1 MLVCRNVDWFG
12 FLDCCWTYYLEGG
25 VMEVHEKRKLL
36 EAIDILIKRP
46 AQADETTLGN
56 AIGYFTKLV
65 EDLTQGQITL
75 LPVQKQQLKTA
86 IEEIA

>member
-1 MLVCRNVDWFG
+1 
-12 FLDCCWTYYLEGG
+12 
-25 VMEVHEKRKLL
+25 MEVHEKRKLS

-56 AIGYFTKLV
+56 AIGYLTKLV

-75 LPVQKQQLKTA
+75 LPVQKQQLKNA

>member
-1 MLVCRNVDWFG
+1 
-12 FLDCCWTYYLEGG
+12 
-25 VMEVHEKRKLL
+25 MEIHEKRILL
-36 EAIDILIKRP
+36 EAVDALIRRP

-75 LPVQKQQLKTA
+75 LPVQKQQLKDA
-86 IEEIA
+86 IKEVA

>member
-1 MLVCRNVDWFG
+1 
-12 FLDCCWTYYLEGG
+12 
-25 VMEVHEKRKLL
+25 MEVHEKRKLL

-46 AQADETTLGN
+46 AQSDETTLGN

-75 LPVQKQQLKTA
+75 LPVQKTA
-86 IEEIA
+86 IKKRY

>member
-1 MLVCRNVDWFG
+1 
-12 FLDCCWTYYLEGG
+12 
-25 VMEVHEKRKLL
+25 MEAHEKRKLL

-56 AIGYFTKLV
+56 AIGCFTKLV

-75 LPVQKQQLKTA
+75 LPVQKQQLKNA
-86 IEEIA
+86 IKEIA

>member
-1 MLVCRNVDWFG
+1 M
-12 FLDCCWTYYLEGG
+12 
-25 VMEVHEKRKLL
+25 HEKRKLL

-65 EDLTQGQITL
+65 ESTTGGQLTIV
-75 LPVQKQQLKTA
+75 PVIKD
-86 IEEIA
+86 EVS

>member
-1 MLVCRNVDWFG
+1 
-12 FLDCCWTYYLEGG
+12 
-25 VMEVHEKRKLL
+25 MEVHEKRKLL

-75 LPVQKQQLKTA
+75 LPVQKQ
-86 IEEIA
+86 

>member
-1 MLVCRNVDWFG
+1 
-12 FLDCCWTYYLEGG
+12 
-25 VMEVHEKRKLL
+25 MEVHEKRKLL
-36 EAIDILIKRP
+36 EENDILIKRP
-46 AQADETTLGN
+46 AQANETTLGN

-86 IEEIA
+86 IEEIVK

>member
-1 MLVCRNVDWFG
+1 
-12 FLDCCWTYYLEGG
+12 
-25 VMEVHEKRKLL
+25 MEVHEKRILL
-36 EAIDILIKRP
+36 EAIEILVKRP
-46 AQADETTLGN
+46 AQADETTLGS

-75 LPVQKQQLKTA
+75 LPVQKQQLKNA

>member
-1 MLVCRNVDWFG
+1 LV
-12 FLDCCWTYYLEGG
+12 
-25 VMEVHEKRKLL
+25 
-36 EAIDILIKRP
+36 KRP

-65 EDLTQGQITL
+65 EDLTQDQITL
-75 LPVQKQQLKTA
+75 LPVQKQQLKNA

>member
-1 MLVCRNVDWFG
+1 
-12 FLDCCWTYYLEGG
+12 
-25 VMEVHEKRKLL
+25 MEVHEKRILL
-36 EAIDILIKRP
+36 EAVETLIRRP
-46 AQADETTLGN
+46 TQADETTLGN

-75 LPVQKQQLKTA
+75 LPVQKQQLKDA

>member
-1 MLVCRNVDWFG
+1 
-12 FLDCCWTYYLEGG
+12 
-25 VMEVHEKRKLL
+25 MEVHEKRKLL

-46 AQADETTLGN
+46 AQSDETTLGN

-75 LPVQKQQLKTA
+75 LPVQKHQLKTA

>member
-1 MLVCRNVDWFG
+1 VVV
-12 FLDCCWTYYLEGG
+12 
-25 VMEVHEKRKLL
+25 VMEIHEKRILL
-36 EAIDILIKRP
+36 EAVDTLIRRP

-75 LPVQKQQLKTA
+75 LPVQKQQLKDA
-86 IEEIA
+86 IEEVA